1 MNIFCDPC
9 ASAVRKLD
17 ETMKFC
23 PKCGGDL
30 APAEIDGQTHLT
42 CSSNSCDYVFWDNP
56 IPVVAALVEQEGA
69 VILVRNKAWPPKMF
83 GLVTGF
89 LEKGETPESGVLR
102 EVKEELG
109 LDGRIVDLI
118 GIYSFFEMNQ
128 LILAFHVQV
137 EGQIVLGEELAELK
151 MLPPQK
157 LRPWAFGTG
166 HAIKDWLEK
175 RQHKATAD

>member
-1 MNIFCDPC
+1 
-9 ASAVRKLD
+9 
-17 ETMKFC
+17 MKFC
-23 PKCGGDL
+23 PKCGQNL
-30 APAEIDGQTHLT
+30 KMAEIDGRPWLC

-56 IPVVAALVEQEGA
+56 TPVVAALVERDGA
-69 VILVRNKAWPPKMF
+69 VVLVRNKEWPAKNY

-109 LDGRIVDLI
+109 LDGRIVDFI
-118 GIYSFFEMNQ
+118 GYYSFYEMNQ

-137 EGQIVLGEELAELK
+137 QGEIVLGEELAESK
-151 MLPPQK
+151 MILPEK

-166 HAIKDWLEK
+166 YAVKDWLEK
-175 RQHKATAD
+175 RKTTLKMD

>member
-1 MNIFCDPC
+1 MNILCDLC
-9 ASAVRKLD
+9 VFAVRKSD

-137 EGQIVLGEELAELK
+137 EGQVVLGEELAELK

-175 RQHKATAD
+175 RQRQVTAD